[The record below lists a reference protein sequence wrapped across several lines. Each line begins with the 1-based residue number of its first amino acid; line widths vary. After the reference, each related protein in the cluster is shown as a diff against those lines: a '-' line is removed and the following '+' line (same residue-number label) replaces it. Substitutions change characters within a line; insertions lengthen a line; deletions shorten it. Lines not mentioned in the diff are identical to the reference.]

1 MYLAHI
7 VRQRLDSVLGERQ
20 RLYLAKAT
28 PESAARHKLA
38 QLLEGV
44 VQQTPVDA
52 LPLRVAFVIAHA
64 LASSRRAAP
73 R

>member
-1 MYLAHI
+1 MYLADI
-7 VRQRLDSVLGERQ
+7 VRQRLDVVLGERQ
-20 RLYLAKAT
+20 RLYLAEAI
-28 PESAARHKLA
+28 PESAVRYDLA

-44 VQQTPVDA
+44 VQQTHADA

-64 LASSRRAAP
+64 LASTRWAAP